1 MKHNRPAGEPSG
13 YCGVCGVPNEHC
25 DCRQYKEHGVNAT
38 NAGSEHT
45 DDASVGKNMK
55 AEGNGGGNPNNA
67 NDNKKNANGNKS
79 ANNGGNGDKK
89 SFPGAKPFGKKE

>member
-38 NAGSEHT
+38 NAGTE
-45 DDASVGKNMK
+45 DANDPFMGKNMGGEKK
-55 AEGNGGGNPNNA
+55 AEGGEKKAENGE
-67 NDNKKNANGNKS
+67 KKAE
-79 ANNGGNGDKK
+79 NGDKK
-89 SFPGAKPFGKKE
+89 PFPGGKPFGKKE